1 MYVAVGTDP
10 SIPLW
15 VIILSSIASA
25 LLAALVVGALLFFI
39 MRKRCKGTTINIEL
53 IGKILF
59 FPFCATYISISKY
72 TYIIGF

>member
-1 MYVAVGTDP
+1 
-10 SIPLW
+10 
-15 VIILSSIASA
+15 LSSIASA

-59 FPFCATYISISKY
+59 SPSVLPIFLYLSIL
-72 TYIIGF
+72 IL